1 MLMMGL
7 AAPAYIRHPICRRA
21 VQFAVNRC
29 TQPAPLERQ
38 NRPLCY
44 ATRLPSHLHDE
55 ERAARDRRPE
65 APLAIPGGPTSRSHD
80 VLGEAEKA
88 QKTNR

>member
-1 MLMMGL
+1 MLMTRFV
-7 AAPAYIRHPICRRA
+7 AATYIRRPTYRRA
-21 VQFAVNRC
+21 IQFAVNRC
-29 TQPAPLERQ
+29 TQPAPRERE

-44 ATRLPSHLHDE
+44 AAHLPSHLHDE

-65 APLAIPGGPTSRSHD
+65 APLAIPGGPTSRGHD

>member
-1 MLMMGL
+1 MLMTRL
-7 AAPAYIRHPICRRA
+7 AAPAYIRHPICRRT

-29 TQPAPLERQ
+29 TQPAPRERE

-44 ATRLPSHLHDE
+44 AVHLPSHLRDE
-55 ERAARDRRPE
+55 ERTARDRRPE
-65 APLAIPGGPTSRSHD
+65 APLAIPGGPTSRGHD